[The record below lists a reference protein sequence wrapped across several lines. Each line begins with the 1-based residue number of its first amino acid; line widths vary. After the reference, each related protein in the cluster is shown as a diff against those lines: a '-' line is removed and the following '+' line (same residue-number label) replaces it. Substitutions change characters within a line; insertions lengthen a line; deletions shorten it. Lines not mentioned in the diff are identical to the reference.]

1 MGVGWLVVCVSYM
14 DVDVGEDSVEQ
25 GVAGWL
31 AEFPGVAQ
39 GVEEKAVGWLA
50 DWEEQAAVYVADCEE
65 EAVDFAGLDVEV
77 AEQAVGC
84 HRCAYLAH
92 GDGSRHVQCL
102 ATAND

>member
-1 MGVGWLVVCVSYM
+1 MAPFASSSLVVLDLGVGWLVVCVSYM

-50 DWEEQAAVYVADCEE
+50 DWEEQAAGYVADCVAQGVEQ
-65 EAVDFAGLDVEV
+65 DVE
-77 AEQAVGC
+77 EKAVG
-84 HRCAYLAH
+84 
-92 GDGSRHVQCL
+92 
-102 ATAND
+102 